1 MQPPAGSQ
9 VSRVPAQ
16 RTPSEQ
22 LPPAPATPAPQ
33 QPRRRVRTVLT
44 VVAGV
49 LAVLMLSGIIAG
61 VVLYNRAAAPDRS
74 APDVVVD
81 NYLRAFLVDRNDTR
95 ADLFTCKGGADL
107 QAVRDL
113 RLEVEQRESK
123 FHVTVRVSWG
133 PLTRT
138 PSRDG
143 ESVGTTLIIA
153 GSADGVPR
161 SSRREDWLFNV
172 VEDDDGW
179 RVCGGTRAG

>member
-16 RTPSEQ
+16 RAPSEQ
-22 LPPAPATPAPQ
+22 LPPAPLTPEPQ
-33 QPRRRVRTVLT
+33 PPRRRMRTVLT

-49 LAVLMLSGIIAG
+49 LAVLCLGGLITG
-61 VVLYNRAAAPDRS
+61 LVLYNRAAAPDRS

-81 NYLRAFLVDRNDTR
+81 NYLRAFLVDRNDAR
-95 ADLFTCKGGADL
+95 ADLFTCKRGADL
-107 QAVRDL
+107 QAVQDL
-113 RLEVEQRESK
+113 RVETEQRESK
-123 FHVTVRVSWG
+123 FGVTVRVSWG

-138 PSRDG
+138 PSSGG
-143 ESVGTTLIIA
+143 ESVGTTLTIA

-161 SSRREDWLFNV
+161 SSRREDWTFSV

-179 RVCGGTRAG
+179 RVCGGTRAS

>member
-16 RTPSEQ
+16 RAPSEQ
-22 LPPAPATPAPQ
+22 LPHAPAAPAPQ
-33 QPRRRVRTVLT
+33 QPRRRLRTVLT

-49 LAVLMLSGIIAG
+49 LALLCLGG
-61 VVLYNRAAAPDRS
+61 VAAAYVWYDRASAPDRS

-95 ADLFTCKGGADL
+95 ADLYTCAGSADL
-107 QAVRDL
+107 QAVREL
-113 RLEVEQRESK
+113 RREMQQRESN
-123 FHVTVRVSWG
+123 FDVTVRVSWG

-138 PSRDG
+138 SFPDG
-143 ESVGTTLIIA
+143 ETVGTTLTIA
-153 GSADGVPR
+153 GSSAGVPR
-161 SSRREDWLFNV
+161 SSRREDWTFDV

-179 RVCGGTRAG
+179 RVCGGARAS